1 MGLGDLKRWIARPQV
16 WEREIRRFERIDR
29 DHPAPKGAILF
40 TGSSS
45 IRFWSTLARDMR
57 PLYVMNRGFGGAH
70 AEHVTYFAE
79 RIVFP
84 HAPRAIVMY
93 AGDND
98 LGRLS
103 PRSVSG
109 VVEDVEDFVAA
120 MRGRLGAELP
130 IYLLSI
136 KPTPLRAKQWPR
148 MARANQGLAALVER
162 DPHLHYLD
170 VATPML
176 DGHGLPRRELFR
188 WDGLHLNDAGYALWT
203 SIVRPRL
210 IADFGEEAHL

>member
-1 MGLGDLKRWIARPQV
+1 MGLGDLKRWMARPRV

-29 DHPAPKGAILF
+29 AHPPAPSAILF

-45 IRFWSTLARDMR
+45 IRFWSTLAADMR
-57 PLYVMNRGFGGAH
+57 PLYVLNRGFGGAH
-70 AEHVTYFAE
+70 AEHVTYFAD
-79 RIVFP
+79 RIVYTR
-84 HAPRAIVMY
+84 APRAIVLY

-109 VVEDVEDFVAA
+109 VVEDFEDFVAA
-120 MRGRLGAELP
+120 MRERLGAELP

-136 KPTPLRAKQWPR
+136 KPTPLRASQWPR
-148 MARANQGLAALVER
+148 MERANQGLVALAAR
-162 DPHLHYLD
+162 DPHLHYVD

-176 DGHGLPRRELFR
+176 DGHGRARRELFR
-188 WDGLHLNDAGYALWT
+188 WDGLHLNGAGYALWT

-210 IADFGEEAHL
+210 LADFGEEAHL